1 MNLILYD
8 YSLCYNFLC
17 TNSRY
22 YVINQ
27 LMYYFPYY
35 CYCHT
40 YYSITLLYLYINHII
55 LLRYYMDIISRYT
68 ITLLSQNFQIF
79 NLYDINP
86 LTTNTY
92 EWTFYNRSVMQYT
105 VMHVLTPLS
114 ANLPFMYLSD
124 DDINATL
131 APHTR

>member
-1 MNLILYD
+1 
-8 YSLCYNFLC
+8 
-17 TNSRY
+17 
-22 YVINQ
+22 
-27 LMYYFPYY
+27 
-35 CYCHT
+35 
-40 YYSITLLYLYINHII
+40 
-55 LLRYYMDIISRYT
+55 MDIISWYT

-92 EWTFYNRSVMQYT
+92 EWTFYNRNVMQYT
-105 VMHVLTPLS
+105 VMPVLTPLS
-114 ANLPFMYLSD
+114 ANLPFMNLSD